1 MVDEGFGYSRYVRFI
16 HTADWHLG
24 RLFSG
29 VRLTDDQRHVLDQLV
44 TLARE
49 VRADAVIVA
58 GDVYDRAVPPPEA
71 VSLLDEVLTRLVLE
85 ARIPVIVI
93 AGNHD
98 GPDRLAF
105 GSRILAER
113 GLHVLGV
120 PDAAPRPI
128 RFTDAAGVV
137 EVFAAP
143 YADPATYRAQLARDD
158 LHDHDAAL
166 GTWVERARAAADPA
180 ARTVLV
186 GHAFVRGGVES
197 ESERP
202 LSVGG
207 TDAVDVSRL
216 DGFAYVALGHLHRP
230 QALRADGS
238 IAYSGS
244 LLKYSFSE
252 VDHAKSVSVVEIDAR
267 GRASIE
273 RVALTPR
280 RDVRIL
286 EGHLAELLRGRTS
299 AGEVEGSR
307 DDYFRVRLL
316 DRETLLDPIG
326 KLRHVYPNVLELGRV
341 FDRAPAQPTAA
352 SVSPVD
358 RRQLG
363 DVELFEAFVREV
375 TGEALSE
382 AQRELLRG
390 VLEVVDRAERDG
402 DEGTIDAP

>member
-1 MVDEGFGYSRYVRFI
+1 MRFI

-24 RLFSG
+24 RLFHG
-29 VRLTDDQRHVLDQLV
+29 VHLTDDQRHVLAQLV

-49 VRADAVIVA
+49 ARADALIVA

-71 VSLLDEVLTRLVLE
+71 VSLLDEVLTRLVLDE
-85 ARIPVIVI
+85 RIPVIVI

-120 PDAAPRPI
+120 PDAAPQPI
-128 RFTDAAGVV
+128 RLADAWGTV

-143 YADPATYRAQLARDD
+143 FADPATFRAQLGRDD

-166 GTWVERARAAADPA
+166 GAWVERARVAADPA
-180 ARTVLV
+180 ARPVLV
-186 GHAFVRGGVES
+186 GHAFVRGGAES

-207 TDAVDVSRL
+207 AGAVDVARL

-230 QALRADGS
+230 QALRADGA
-238 IAYSGS
+238 IAYAGS

-252 VDHAKSVSVVEIDAR
+252 VDHPKSVSVVEIDAR

-286 EGHLAELLRGRTS
+286 EGHLDELTRGRTA
-299 AGEVEGSR
+299 AGPVAGSR

-316 DRETLLDPIG
+316 DSGPLLDPIG
-326 KLRHVYPNVLELGRV
+326 KLRQVFPNVLELERPL
-341 FDRAPAQPTAA
+341 DRTTTPAAGSVAPA
-352 SVSPVD
+352 D

-363 DVELFEAFVREV
+363 DVELFEAFVREI
-375 TGEALSE
+375 TGDALSD
-382 AQRELLRG
+382 AQRELLRD
-390 VLEVVDRAERDG
+390 VLVEVERAESEG
-402 DEGTIDAP
+402 DAEAVGAS